1 MISSSMSLTTSAS
14 VVPVLVLKEG
24 SQRAVGYEALRSN
37 IAAAR
42 AIAETV
48 KTSLGPRGMDK
59 MLIDSIGDITITNDG
74 ATILKEIEV
83 QHPAAKLL
91 VQISKTLD
99 DEVGDGTTSAV
110 VLAGELLKEGEALI
124 EKNIHPTV
132 IASGY
137 KKALTKA
144 KELLL
149 NYSIKVDPNDEE
161 ILKKVALTAIHGK
174 AVGPVRDYLAEICVK
189 AVKAIAEERDGKI
202 YADIDRIQII
212 KKQGGSLY
220 DTKLVNGIIIDKE
233 VVHPGMPKR
242 IVNARIVLLD
252 APLEIE
258 KPEIDAEIR
267 ITDPSQLRAFLSEE
281 ERILRNMID
290 KIRSP
295 EINANVVICQKGI
308 DDIAQH
314 YLAKYGILAV
324 RRVKKSDMEKL
335 ALATG
340 AKIVTN
346 IDDLTPSDVGEAA
359 LVEERKIGEDKMVFV
374 EGCKNPKAV
383 SILIRGGLE
392 RLVDEAERSIVDGLS
407 VVSDV
412 LEFPYVCVGGGA
424 IETEL
429 AKELAEYA
437 KKIGGREQLAIES
450 FITALEVIPRV
461 LAENAGADPID
472 ALAELRAY
480 HTKPDDKYRHYGID
494 GIVGKPANLFEQ
506 GVLEPASVKLQVL
519 TVATEAAVTI
529 LRIDEI
535 VAASKVSKE
544 TPPKPKEGE
553 KEESYSE

>member
-1 MISSSMSLTTSAS
+1 MATTPSPAM
-14 VVPVLVLKEG
+14 VPVLILKEG

-99 DEVGDGTTSAV
+99 DEVGDGTTTSV
-110 VLAGELLKEGEALI
+110 VIAGELLRGGEALL

-137 KKALTKA
+137 KKALAKA
-144 KELLL
+144 KEALMKCA
-149 NYSIKVDPNDEE
+149 IKVNPDDEE
-161 ILKKVALTAIHGK
+161 ILKKVCLTAIHGK
-174 AVGPVRDYLAEICVK
+174 AVGPVREYLAEICVK
-189 AVKAIAEERDGKI
+189 AVKAIQEERDGKI
-202 YADIDRIQII
+202 SADIDRIQII

-220 DTKLVNGIIIDKE
+220 DTKLINGIIIDKE

-242 IVNARIVLLD
+242 VTNARIVLLD

-281 ERILRNMID
+281 ERILKSMID

-340 AKIVTN
+340 AKLVTN
-346 IDDLTPSDVGEAA
+346 IEDLSPSDVGEAA
-359 LVEERKIGEDKMVFV
+359 LVEERKVGEDKMVFV

-392 RLVDEAERSIVDGLS
+392 RLVDEAERSIIDGLS

-412 LEFPYVCVGGGA
+412 LEYPYVCVGGGA
-424 IETEL
+424 AEIEI

-450 FITALEVIPRV
+450 FIAALEVIPKT

-472 ALAELRAY
+472 ALAEVRAI
-480 HTKPDDKYRHYGID
+480 HAKPDEVSKYYGID
-494 GIVGKPANLFEQ
+494 GITGKAANLLERS
-506 GVLEPASVKLQVL
+506 VLEPLNVKLQAL
-519 TVATEAAVTI
+519 TAATEAAVTI

-544 TPPKPKEGE
+544 VPPKPKEGE
-553 KEESYSE
+553 KEESVPE

>member
-1 MISSSMSLTTSAS
+1 MALATPSA
-14 VVPVLVLKEG
+14 VVPVLILKEG
-24 SQRAVGYEALRSN
+24 TQRTVGYEALRSN

-48 KTSLGPRGMDK
+48 KSSLGPKGMDK

-99 DEVGDGTTSAV
+99 DEVGDGTTSSV
-110 VLAGELLKEGEALI
+110 VIAGELLKGGEALI

-137 KKALTKA
+137 KKALAKA
-144 KELLL
+144 KELLEK
-149 NYSIKVDPNDEE
+149 YAIKVDPNDEE
-161 ILKKVALTAIHGK
+161 ILKKVCLTAIHGK
-174 AVGPVRDYLAEICVK
+174 AVGAVREYLAEICVK
-189 AVKAIAEERDGKI
+189 AVKKVAEERDGKI
-202 YADIDRIQII
+202 YVDLDRIQII

-220 DTKLVNGIIIDKE
+220 DTKLIEGIVIDKE

-242 IVNARIVLLD
+242 VVNARIVLLD
-252 APLEIE
+252 TPLEIE

-267 ITDPSQLRAFLSEE
+267 ITDPSQIRAFLGEE
-281 ERILRNMID
+281 EKILKNMID

-346 IDDLTPSDVGEAA
+346 IEDLSPSDVGEAA
-359 LVEERKIGEDKMVFV
+359 LVEERKVGEDKMVFV

-392 RLVDEAERSIVDGLS
+392 RLVDEAERSMIDGLS
-407 VVSDV
+407 VVADV
-412 LEFPYVCVGGGA
+412 LEYPYICVGGGA
-424 IETEL
+424 IEMEI
-429 AKELAEYA
+429 AKDLSEFA

-450 FITALEVIPRV
+450 FINALEVIPRV
-461 LAENAGADPID
+461 IAENAGADPID
-472 ALAELRAY
+472 ALAELRAL
-480 HTKPDDKYRHYGID
+480 HSKEGGKYYGID
-494 GIVGKPANLFEQ
+494 GLTGKPANLFEQ

-519 TVATEAAVTI
+519 TAATEAATTI
-529 LRIDEI
+529 LRIDEV
-535 VAASKVSKE
+535 VAASKISKE

-553 KEESYSE
+553 KEETSSE